1 MNIKVDQTNYDPDEV
16 EVEKETSEVKFDGTM
31 HPKDNHN

>member
-16 EVEKETSEVKFDGTM
+16 EVEKETSEVTFDGTM